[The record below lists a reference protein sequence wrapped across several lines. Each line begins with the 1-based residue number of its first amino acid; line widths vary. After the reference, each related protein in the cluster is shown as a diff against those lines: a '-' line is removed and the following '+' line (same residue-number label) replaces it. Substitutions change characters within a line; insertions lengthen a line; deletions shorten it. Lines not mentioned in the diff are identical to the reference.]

1 MISRYIVRRL
11 LQAIPLL
18 ILVSLVIF
26 YMLRLVPGG
35 PLAVYA
41 RGQTTP
47 EALAQI
53 RTKLGLDQPLI
64 VQYIHWLN
72 QAIRGDLGNSY
83 DTGRPVLTEIV
94 ARLGP
99 TVYLIGS
106 TFLLVLIISLLVG
119 VISAVRQY
127 SAMDIGITTLTF
139 IGQAL
144 PVFWIGLML
153 ILIFFSTLTNPLGG
167 GHLLPAS
174 GMYTVGKPFNA
185 WDWFVHLILPMV
197 TLGLGWVSWYSR
209 YLRSSMLDVIHQDY
223 IRTARAKGLHERLVV
238 FKHALKNAAIPLV
251 TVVALDLPVLF
262 GGSLFVEIIFSWPG
276 MGRLF
281 YRAVERRDYPILMGT
296 ILIIAVM
303 MVTANLIADIVYA
316 YLDPRIRYE
325 E

>member
-1 MISRYIVRRL
+1 MSRYIIRRIL
-11 LQAIPLL
+11 EAIPLI
-18 ILVSLVIF
+18 ILVSIVMF
-26 YMLRLVPGG
+26 FVLRLVPGG

-53 RTKLGLDQPLI
+53 REKLGLDQPLI
-64 VQYIHWLN
+64 VQYFNWLS
-72 QAIRGDLGNSY
+72 AAVKGDFGNSFI
-83 DTGRPVLTEIV
+83 TGRSVLTEIGD
-94 ARLGP
+94 RLFP
-99 TVYLIGS
+99 TLYLIGS
-106 TFLLVLIISLLVG
+106 TFFIVLIISTIIG

-127 SAMDIGITTLTF
+127 SALDIGLTTFTF

-153 ILIFFSTLTNPLGG
+153 ILLFFSTLHNPITGKP
-167 GHLLPAS
+167 LLPAS
-174 GMYTVGKPFNA
+174 GMYTVGQPFNL
-185 WDWFVHLILPMV
+185 WDWLSHLILPMV

-209 YLRSSMLDVIHQDY
+209 YLRASMLDVIHYDY
-223 IRTARAKGLHERLVV
+223 IRTARAKGLHERVV
-238 FKHALKNAAIPLV
+238 VLKHALKNAAIPLV
-251 TVVALDLPVLF
+251 TVVALDLPALF

-281 YRAVERRDYPILMGT
+281 YHAVERRDYPILMGT

-303 MVTANLIADIVYA
+303 MVLANLIADIIYA

-325 E
+325 N